1 MDEITQGA
9 NVSSGNEDGGTRVL
23 KGQVGGKQISN
34 DASVGREVGEVRE
47 S

>member
-9 NVSSGNEDGGTRVL
+9 NVGNRNEDGTRVL
-23 KGQVGGKQISN
+23 KGQVGGKQTSK
-34 DASVGREVGEVRE
+34 DTRVGGEVGEVRE